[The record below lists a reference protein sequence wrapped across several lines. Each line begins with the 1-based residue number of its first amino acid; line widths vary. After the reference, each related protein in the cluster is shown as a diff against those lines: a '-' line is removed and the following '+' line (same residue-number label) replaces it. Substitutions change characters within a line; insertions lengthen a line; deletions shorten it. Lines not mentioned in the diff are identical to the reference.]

1 VPDSTSTPASQPDE
15 DRAARAVRI
24 LIWFR
29 AQADDDVH
37 AIRKGYAA
45 MRDAQRGRRGL
56 IRSEL
61 LESTAEPGSFAV
73 LTHWESMGDFVA
85 WQREPGHD
93 ADTAPMDA
101 FLDLGRAGGK
111 YAQAFTVTDEG

>member
-1 VPDSTSTPASQPDE
+1 MPNSATTAASQPDE
-15 DRAARAVRI
+15 GRPARPVRI

-29 AQADDDVH
+29 AQTDDD
-37 AIRKGYAA
+37 AADIRKGYAA

-56 IRSEL
+56 VRSEL
-61 LESTAEPGSFAV
+61 LESMAEPESFAV
-73 LTHWESMGDFVA
+73 LTHWESMSDFVA

-101 FLDLGRAGGK
+101 FRDLRAGGR
-111 YAQAFTVTDEG
+111 YAEAFTVTDEG